1 MKIHDM
7 KGEFLAYENAR
18 EEKDVGILVCG
29 GMEGRHGMKI
39 LKLKYIHLTVDI

>member
-7 KGEFLAYENAR
+7 KGGFLTFGSGR
-18 EEKDVGILVCG
+18 EGKDVGILVCG

-39 LKLKYIHLTVDI
+39 LEVIT